1 MARSSPHFAGAGLVR
16 IGRARAFVRYLRD
29 PAASAFGKVFLA
41 LVAAYVIW
49 PADLVPD
56 VPFIGWLDDL
66 GAVTLGLAWVSRVLD
81 RYRKVETSVASTSTP
96 DVEVVERRGPRA

>member
-1 MARSSPHFAGAGLVR
+1 MTRGRDGLVR

-29 PAASAFGKVFLA
+29 PSASFLGKSMLVV
-41 LVAAYVIW
+41 VAAYVVW

-66 GAVTLGLAWVSRVLD
+66 GVVAVAMAWLSRVLE
-81 RYRKVETSVASTSTP
+81 RYRTDEGG
-96 DVEVVERRGPRA
+96 DGPPR